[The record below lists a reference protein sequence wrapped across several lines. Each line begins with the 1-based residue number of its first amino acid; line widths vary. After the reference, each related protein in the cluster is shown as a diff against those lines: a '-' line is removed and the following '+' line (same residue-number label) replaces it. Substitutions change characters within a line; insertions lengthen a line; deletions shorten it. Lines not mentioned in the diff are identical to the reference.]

1 VSEFSHST
9 HIQALL
15 LRLQEGD
22 AAAHAELIS
31 YPLERL
37 RRLARWMFH
46 RQPDQQALEQTDDV
60 LQKALIR
67 LHRALSE
74 VKPTS
79 VRSFFG
85 LAARQ
90 VRWVL
95 QDLARDLAKAKMV
108 MPVGDL
114 VSTTRRQN
122 PLEPLDMESEP
133 STLEEWAE
141 FHEKVESLPEET
153 REVFDLVWYQGLT
166 QIEAAEVLGISL
178 RNVKRRWLA
187 ARLLLRH
194 LLHNECPGIESS

>member
-1 VSEFSHST
+1 MSDFSHST
-9 HIQALL
+9 HIQDLL
-15 LRLQEGD
+15 NRLQGGD
-22 AAAHAELIS
+22 AVAREELIGHS
-31 YPLERL
+31 LERI

-46 RQPDQQALEQTDDV
+46 RQPDLQALEQTDDV

-67 LHRALSE
+67 LHRALSDI
-74 VKPTS
+74 KPTS

-95 QDLARDLAKAKMV
+95 QDLARDLAKAKV
-108 MPVGDL
+108 VVPAGDL

-122 PLEPLDMESEP
+122 PLEPLDLESEP
-133 STLEEWAE
+133 ITLEEWAE
-141 FHEKVESLPEET
+141 FHQKVETLPEET
-153 REVFDLVWYQGLT
+153 REVFDLLWYQGLT
-166 QIEAAEVLGISL
+166 QIEAAEVLGVSL

-194 LLHNECPGIESS
+194 ALHDECPGIEDR